1 MTTLTAA
8 ETPAQKLSPEDAETS
23 AAPTAAETPAQ
34 KLSPEDAET
43 SAAPTAAETPAQK
56 PGTAASAASVE
67 AAV

>member
-1 MTTLTAA
+1 MTTLPAA
-8 ETPAQKLSPEDAETS
+8 ETPAR
-23 AAPTAAETPAQ
+23 